1 MFKNILSGVE
11 NLEVLPIVVLIVF
24 FTFFTLIV
32 VRTFTLRKQDVEDAA
47 NIPLNDNQV
56 INERGN

>member
-11 NLEVLPIVVLIVF
+11 NLEILPIVVLIAF

-32 VRTFTLRKQDVEDAA
+32 VRTFMLRDQDVNDAA
-47 NIPLNDNQV
+47 NIPLNDNTV

>member
-11 NLEVLPIVVLIVF
+11 NLEILPIIVLIVF

-32 VRTFTLRKQDVEDAA
+32 VRTFTLKKQDVDDAA
-47 NIPLNDNQV
+47 NIPLNDNKV

>member
-11 NLEVLPIVVLIVF
+11 NLEILPISVLIIF
-24 FTFFTLIV
+24 FVFFTLIT
-32 VRTFTLRKQDVEDAA
+32 VRVISLNKKDVDEAA
-47 NIPLNDNQV
+47 NIPLNENKV

>member
-11 NLEVLPIVVLIVF
+11 NLEILPISVLILFFVF
-24 FTFFTLIV
+24 FSLITI
-32 VRTFTLRKQDVEDAA
+32 RTFTLNKKDVDEAA
-47 NIPLNDNQV
+47 NLPLNENEV

>member
-11 NLEVLPIVVLIVF
+11 NLEILPISVLIIF
-24 FTFFTLIV
+24 FVFFTLITI
-32 VRTFTLRKQDVEDAA
+32 RTFTLNKKDVDEAA
-47 NIPLNDNQV
+47 NLPLNENEV

>member
-11 NLEVLPIVVLIVF
+11 NLEVLPIFVLLMF

-32 VRTFTLRKQDVEDAA
+32 VRTFMLRKEDVNDAA
-47 NIPLNDNQV
+47 NIPLNDNKV
-56 INERGN
+56 INQRGE

>member
-11 NLEVLPIVVLIVF
+11 NLEILPISVLIIF
-24 FTFFTLIV
+24 FVFFTLIT
-32 VRTFTLRKQDVEDAA
+32 VRTFMLSKKVVEEAA
-47 NIPLNDNQV
+47 NLPLNENTV